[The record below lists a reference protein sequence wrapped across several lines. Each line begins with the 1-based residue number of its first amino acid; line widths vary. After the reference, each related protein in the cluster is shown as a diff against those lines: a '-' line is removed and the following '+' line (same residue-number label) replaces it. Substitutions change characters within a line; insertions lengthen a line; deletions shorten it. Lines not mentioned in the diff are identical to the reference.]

1 MDVRARKSREG
12 SPGSARVY
20 VQPKLKA
27 FKKVQ
32 ILYYL
37 SRNGQLEHPHFME
50 VSHLANQQLRL
61 KDVMDRLTALRGKG
75 MPSLFSWSCK
85 RNYKNGYVWNDLTEN
100 DVIYPS
106 EGGGEYVLKG
116 SELIEGCAERFLQ
129 LQVSNRQRN
138 PEPNFHSK
146 RKPVSV
152 PHLREREQDLVGYT
166 REDEVDEEEE
176 DDEEKGSNSSSHEPY
191 SRCSRGVS
199 TDEIIEEH
207 KTQPKTHNINN
218 NPTELSLD
226 DASPPSTS
234 STLSEK
240 AHDNNGNSEK
250 LREDYSTSVAEP
262 IVGGRNKVLLQLIA
276 CGSSVATKGLK
287 NTPCLKH
294 QTSTNV
300 RKSSSILHRGVL
312 CKSAASKIMEE
323 EEMEIKFMSEN
334 PRFGNPQSEEKEY
347 FSGSI
352 VESMTEDRVL
362 PVEPALKK
370 SSSYNQ
376 ERSLKTGLGEAIM
389 EVEKEDKVEK
399 GVIGKCIPRKKS
411 SSKPTKK

>member
-1 MDVRARKSREG
+1 MDVRARKSRET
-12 SPGSARVY
+12 SPSSVRKY

-75 MPSLFSWSCK
+75 LPSLFSWSCK
-85 RNYKNGYVWNDLTEN
+85 RNYKNGYVWNDLAEN
-100 DVIYPS
+100 DLIYPS
-106 EGGGEYVLKG
+106 EGGDEYVLKG
-116 SELIEGCAERFLQ
+116 SELIEGCAERFQQ
-129 LQVSNRQRN
+129 LQVSNKQRN
-138 PEPNFHSK
+138 PEPNFHPK
-146 RKPVSV
+146 RKPVV
-152 PHLREREQDLVGYT
+152 MPHHREKEQDLVLDYT
-166 REDEVDEEEE
+166 REDEVDDEEE
-176 DDEEKGSNSSSHEPY
+176 DDEPY

-207 KTQPKTHNINN
+207 KTQPKTHNIDN

-240 AHDNNGNSEK
+240 AHDSNNNNNNDNGDPER
-250 LREDYSTSVAEP
+250 LREDYSPATEP
-262 IVGGRNKVLLQLIA
+262 TVGGRNKVLLQLIA

-294 QTSTNV
+294 QSSTNV
-300 RKSSSILHRGVL
+300 RKSSNLHKGVL
-312 CKSAASKIMEE
+312 CKSATKIMEE
-323 EEMEIKFMSEN
+323 EETEIKFMSEN
-334 PRFGNPQSEEKEY
+334 PRFGNPQSEEKQY

-362 PVEPALKK
+362 PVESALKK

-376 ERSLKTGLGEAIM
+376 ERSLKAGLGEAKM
-389 EVEKEDKVEK
+389 EMEKEETMEK
-399 GVIGKCIPRKKS
+399 GLKGKCIPRKKS